1 MSGNLGIVETKGPR
15 PSPTGVCS
23 LESNQMLRRR
33 AVIRCLVYQGEMLY
47 KGSVQIA
54 DEVPR
59 TGQLTY
65 HWEEWRMFHKLGF
78 EGRLGVF

>member
-1 MSGNLGIVETKGPR
+1 MSGNVGIIETKGPRPSPPR

-23 LESNQMLRRR
+23 LEGNLMLRRR
-33 AVIRCLVYQGEMLY
+33 AVRRCLVCQGKMLY

-65 HWEEWRMFHKLGF
+65 RWEEWRMFHKLGF
-78 EGRLGVF
+78 EG